1 MANINDSSAQYPD
14 LQTGNGV
21 QTNGSTLRENVTNC
35 KVRASEQERNPQAGT
50 RAMEAASRIRTSDGK
65 RVPGRWAVTAM
76 QTRVCDSCLSYQKH
90 Q

>member
-50 RAMEAASRIRTSDGK
+50 RASRHARNGSCQPDTY
-65 RVPGRWAVTAM
+65 VGRKEGAWEMGSHCHADT
-76 QTRVCDSCLSYQKH
+76 CLR
-90 Q
+90 